1 MTVTPWGRADE
12 LRSRRL
18 RPGPAATPEEVAA
31 NQRERLFGAMVA
43 AVAERGYENTRV
55 ADLLTI
61 SGVSRSTFY
70 RHFDNKQDC
79 FLATIDAVVANGG
92 ERVVSSF
99 LEHDGPWQERF
110 EVAFDTLVEAIVEAP
125 AAAHL
130 YYVDTYAV
138 GREAIE
144 KVERMGD
151 RFEELTMQA
160 IAQSPDHAGM
170 PSDLVRAILRGFRR
184 VIQTRLRTGRE
195 RELLSEGRDLVR
207 WAIGYRTPPQPLR
220 RPTEPPAG
228 VFERAPVE
236 AHEPGDRILTA
247 VIELMAEKGYN
258 AMTINDIAQRASISL
273 TTFYGRFEGKDDAV
287 VAALRRSA
295 NRMMEATA
303 PAYLEAPD
311 WPHAIGAGLHAFF
324 AYLKLEQPFAQ
335 FGGVDVHSGS
345 RLVVEVRD
353 QLLAASQAF
362 IAEGHR
368 RHPDANPIAGEAIGA
383 GIDALIFDSMLRRGP
398 QHIYELAPT
407 ATYMALLPFVGADQA
422 CAIANA
428 SR

>member
-18 RPGPAATPEEVAA
+18 RPGPVATREEVAA

-43 AVAERGYENTRV
+43 AVAERGYERTRV
-55 ADLLTI
+55 ADLLQI

-70 RHFDNKQDC
+70 RHFASKQDC
-79 FLATIDAVVANGG
+79 FLATIDAVVAGGG
-92 ERVVSSF
+92 ELVVDAF
-99 LEHDGPWQERF
+99 REHEGPWQERF
-110 EVAFDTLVEAIVEAP
+110 EAAFDTLVEAIVANP

-151 RFEELTMQA
+151 RLEQLTIQA
-160 IAQSPDHAGM
+160 MKQSPDYAGM
-170 PSDLVRAILRGFRR
+170 PKDIVRAILRGFRR

-195 RELLSEGRDLVR
+195 RELLSEGRDLVQ
-207 WAIGYRTPPQPLR
+207 WAFCYRTPPERLR
-220 RPTEPPAG
+220 RPRKPPARD
-228 VFERAPVE
+228 FELAPTD
-236 AHEPGDRILTA
+236 PNSPRDRVLNA
-247 VIELMAEKGYN
+247 VIDLMSEKGYK
-258 AMTINDIAQRASISL
+258 AITINEIVQRAAMSL
-273 TTFYGRFEGKDDAV
+273 TTFYGHFEGKDDAV
-287 VAALRRSA
+287 VAALRRNA
-295 NRMMEATA
+295 NRVLEATA
-303 PAYLEAPD
+303 PAYREAPD
-311 WPHAIGAGLHAFF
+311 WPRAMAAAIEAFF
-324 AYLKLEQPFAQ
+324 AFLMLEQPFAH

-362 IAEGHR
+362 IAEGYR
-368 RHPDANPIAGEAIGA
+368 LHPEANPIAGEAIGA
-383 GIDALIFDSMLRRGP
+383 SIDALLFDQMVRRGP

-407 ATYMALLPFVGADQA
+407 ATYVVLLPFVGAEEA

>member
-18 RPGPAATPEEVAA
+18 RPGPAATREEVAA

-43 AVAERGYENTRV
+43 AVSERGYEKTRV

-70 RHFDNKQDC
+70 KHFESKQDC
-79 FLATIDAVVANGG
+79 FLATLDAIVATGG
-92 ERVVSSF
+92 ERVVGAL
-99 LEHDGPWQERF
+99 LEREGSWQERF
-110 EVAFDTLVEAIVEAP
+110 EVAFQTLVEGIVESP

-130 YYVDTYAV
+130 YYVDSYAV

-144 KVERMGD
+144 KVEAMGD
-151 RFEELTMQA
+151 RFERLALQA
-160 IAQSPDHAGM
+160 IEQSPEHAGM
-170 PSDLVRAILRGFRR
+170 PKDLVRAILRGFRR

-195 RELLSEGRDLVR
+195 RQLLSEGPDLVR
-207 WAIGYRTPPQPLR
+207 WAMGYRNPPEPLR
-220 RPTEPPAG
+220 RPRNPPAG
-228 VFERAPVE
+228 GFVPAPTDP
-236 AHEPGDRILTA
+236 HDPRDRIMNA
-247 VIELMAEKGYN
+247 VIELMTEKGYS
-258 AMTINDIAQRASISL
+258 AMTINEIAQRAAISL
-273 TTFYGRFEGKDDAV
+273 TTFYGHFEGKDDAV
-287 VAALRRSA
+287 VTALRRNA
-295 NRMMEATA
+295 NRVLEVTA
-303 PAYLEAPD
+303 PAFREAPD
-311 WPHAIGAGLHAFF
+311 WPRAMAAAIQAFF
-324 AYLKLEQPFAQ
+324 AFLAVEQPFAQ

-362 IAEGHR
+362 IAEGYRQHA
-368 RHPDANPIAGEAIGA
+368 DANPIAGEAIGA
-383 GIDALIFDSMLRRGP
+383 SVDALLFDLMVRRGP

-407 ATYMALLPFVGADQA
+407 ATYLVLSPFVGAEEA

>member
-1 MTVTPWGRADE
+1 VTVTPWGRADE

-18 RPGPAATPEEVAA
+18 RPGPATSREEVEA

-43 AVAERGYENTRV
+43 AVAERGYAKTRV

-70 RHFDNKQDC
+70 RHFDSKQDC

-92 ERVVSSF
+92 ERVVGSF
-99 LEHDGPWQERF
+99 LEHDGAWDERF
-110 EVAFDTLVEAIVEAP
+110 EVAFETLVETIVESP

-130 YYVDTYAV
+130 YYVDTYAA

-144 KVERMGD
+144 KVEQMGD
-151 RFEELTMQA
+151 RVEQLA
-160 IAQSPDHAGM
+160 IQVIQQSPDHAGM
-170 PSDLVRAILRGFRR
+170 PNDLVRAILRGFRR

-195 RELLSEGRDLVR
+195 RELLGESRDLVR
-207 WAIGYRTPPQPLR
+207 WAIGYRAPPERLG
-220 RPTEPPAG
+220 RPRKPPAG
-228 VFERAPVE
+228 SFEPLPADPRDPL
-236 AHEPGDRILTA
+236 DRIPTA

-258 AMTINDIAQRASISL
+258 AMTINEIAQRASISL
-273 TTFYGRFEGKDDAV
+273 TTFYSRFEGKDDVV
-287 VAALRRSA
+287 VAALRRNA
-295 NRMMEATA
+295 DRLLEATA
-303 PAYLEAPD
+303 PAYRAAPD
-311 WPHAIGAGLHAFF
+311 WPHAVAAALHAFF
-324 AYLKLEQPFAQ
+324 AFLDVEQPFAR

-362 IAEGHR
+362 IAEGYR
-368 RHPDANPIAGEAIGA
+368 QHPEANPIAGEAIGA
-383 GIDALIFDSMLRRGP
+383 SIDALLFDQMLRRGP

-407 ATYMALLPFVGADQA
+407 ATYLALLPFVGADEA

>member
-12 LRSRRL
+12 LRSRKL
-18 RPGPAATPEEVAA
+18 RPGPASSRAEVVA

-43 AVAERGYENTRV
+43 AVAERGYDKTRV

-70 RHFDNKQDC
+70 KHFDNKQDC
-79 FLATIDAVVANGG
+79 FLATIDAVAATSG
-92 ERVVSSF
+92 ERVIASF
-99 LEHDGPWQERF
+99 LDHDGPWQEKF
-110 EVAFDTLVEAIVEAP
+110 ERAFETLVAAIVASP

-151 RFEELTMQA
+151 RLEQLTIQA
-160 IAQSPDHAGM
+160 IEQSPDHAGM
-170 PSDLVRAILRGFRR
+170 PNDIVRAVLRGFRR

-195 RELLSEGRDLVR
+195 RDLLSEGPELLR
-207 WAIGYRTPPQPLR
+207 WAIGYRTPPQRLQ
-220 RPTEPPAG
+220 RPRKPPAG
-228 VFERAPVE
+228 GFQPSPADLSDSRE
-236 AHEPGDRILTA
+236 RILTS
-247 VIELMAEKGYN
+247 VIELMAEKGYK
-258 AMTINDIAQRASISL
+258 AMTINEIAQRASISL
-273 TTFYGRFEGKDDAV
+273 TTFYDRFDGKDDAV
-287 VAALRRSA
+287 VAALRRDA
-295 NRMMEATA
+295 NRVLEATA
-303 PAYLEAPD
+303 PAFRAERD
-311 WPHAIGAGLHAFF
+311 WPHAMAAALRAFF
-324 AYLKLEQPFAQ
+324 AFLVLEQPFAQ
-335 FGGVDVHSGS
+335 FGGVDVHSGI

-362 IAEGHR
+362 IAEGYR
-368 RHPDANPIAGEAIGA
+368 EHPGANPIAGEAIGA
-383 GIDALIFDSMLRRGP
+383 SIDALLFDQLVRRGP

-407 ATYMALLPFVGADQA
+407 ATYMVLVPFVGPEQA

>member
-1 MTVTPWGRADE
+1 
-12 LRSRRL
+12 
-18 RPGPAATPEEVAA
+18 VAA

-70 RHFDNKQDC
+70 RHFDSKQDC

-110 EVAFDTLVEAIVEAP
+110 EVAFDTLVETIVESP

-151 RFEELTMQA
+151 RFEQLTLRA
-160 IAQSPDHAGM
+160 LAQSPEHAGM
-170 PSDLVRAILRGFRR
+170 PNDLVRAILRGFRR

-207 WAIGYRTPPQPLR
+207 WAIGYRTPPEPLR
-220 RPTEPPAG
+220 RPRKPPAG
-228 VFERAPVE
+228 GFEPSPADSNGPR
-236 AHEPGDRILTA
+236 DRVLNA
-247 VIELMAEKGYN
+247 VIELMAERGYN
-258 AMTINDIAQRASISL
+258 AMTINDVAQRATMSL
-273 TTFYGRFEGKDDAV
+273 TTFYGHFEGKDDAV
-287 VAALRRSA
+287 VSALRRNA
-295 NRMMEATA
+295 NRVLEATA
-303 PAYLEAPD
+303 PAFRDAPD
-311 WPHAIGAGLHAFF
+311 WPHAMAAGLEAFF
-324 AYLKLEQPFAQ
+324 AFLAVEQPFAQ
-335 FGGVDVHSGS
+335 FGGVDVHSAS
-345 RLVVEVRD
+345 RLVVDVRD
-353 QLLAASQAF
+353 QLLTASQAF
-362 IAEGHR
+362 IAEGYR
-368 RHPDANPIAGEAIGA
+368 QHPDANPIAGEAIGA
-383 GIDALIFDSMLRRGP
+383 SVDALLFDSMVRRGP
-398 QHIYELAPT
+398 QRIYELAPT
-407 ATYMALLPFVGADQA
+407 ATYMVLSPFVGPEEA